1 VNNSNLPVNQVRL
14 WEDLMALAAIT
25 EPDKPFTRRSFTPM
39 FLKGRDWLKARF
51 EAAGLETRIDAAGNL
66 IGRRAGRKPGAGSI
80 VIGSHSDTV
89 PSGGRFDGTAGVLVG
104 LEVARTLEEAGHDL
118 DHDLEIIDCLAEEVS
133 AFGISCVGS
142 RAIAGSLTET
152 MLAYEGPGGER
163 LANAIMRMGGDPAR
177 LSEAKRSDI
186 AAFLELHIEQGP
198 VLEAEH
204 IDLGI
209 VETIA
214 GITRLELTISGRADH
229 AGTTP
234 LELRSDALIAAAR
247 AILGIHELAREI
259 SQSGKG
265 YFVATTGEIRAEPN
279 AANVVPDRVRLV
291 IDARAERRTTMQH
304 FIARIEREMPSLI
317 AASGA
322 ELSAIATLSDALP
335 ANGDSGLCV
344 ALMDAADRLGLTHR
358 RMTSGAGHDAVHF
371 SRIAPAAMV
380 FTPCRGGRSHCP
392 EEWVEPGEI
401 AAGAA
406 TILHAVLAIDRN
418 PPVAVKG

>member
-1 VNNSNLPVNQVRL
+1 VSASNLPVNQDRL
-14 WEDLMALAAIT
+14 WQDLMALAGIT
-25 EPDKPFTRRSFTPM
+25 EPDKPYTRRSFTPM
-39 FLKGRDWLKARF
+39 FLKGRDWLRARF

-66 IGRRAGRKPGAGSI
+66 IGRRAGTRPGTGAI

-89 PSGGRFDGTAGVLVG
+89 PSGGRFDGTAGVIAA
-104 LEVARTLEEAGHDL
+104 LEVARALQEAGHHL

-142 RAIAGSLTET
+142 RAIAGNLTGA
-152 MLAYEGPGGER
+152 MLSYEGPGGEP
-163 LANAIMRMGGDPAR
+163 LAEAIVRMGGDPKR

-198 VLEAEH
+198 VLETEH

-214 GITRLELTISGRADH
+214 GITRLELTINGRADH

-234 LELRSDALIAAAR
+234 LDLRSDALVAAAR
-247 AILGIHELAREI
+247 AILAIHEIARGM
-259 SQSGKG
+259 SQSGDG

-279 AANVVPDRVRLV
+279 AASVVPDRVRLV
-291 IDARAERRTTMQH
+291 VDARAERRATMER
-304 FIARIEREMPSLI
+304 FVARLREEMPPLI

-322 ELSAIATLSDALP
+322 GLSEFATLSDTPP
-335 ANGDSGLCV
+335 AKGDLGLCV
-344 ALMDAADRLGLTHR
+344 ALAAAADRLGLSHR

-392 EEWVEPGEI
+392 QEWTEAGEI

-406 TILHAVLAIDRN
+406 TIMQAVIAIDRD
-418 PPVAVKG
+418 PLVAVKG

>member
-14 WEDLMALAAIT
+14 WEDLMALADLT
-25 EPDKPFTRRSFTPM
+25 EPDKPYTRRSFTPM

-66 IGRRAGRKPGAGSI
+66 IGRRAGTKPGAGSI

-89 PSGGRFDGTAGVLVG
+89 PSGGRFDGTAGVIAA
-104 LEVARTLEEAGHDL
+104 LEVAHALQEAGRDL

-152 MLAYEGPGGER
+152 MLSCEGPGGER
-163 LANAIMRMGGDPAR
+163 LADAIVRVGGDPER
-177 LSEAKRSDI
+177 LADAKRSDI

-198 VLEAEH
+198 VLETEH

-234 LELRSDALIAAAR
+234 LDLRSDALVAAAR
-247 AILGIHELAREI
+247 AILAIHELAREI
-259 SQSGKG
+259 SQSGEG
-265 YFVATTGEIRAEPN
+265 YFVATTGEISAEPN

-291 IDARAERRTTMQH
+291 IDARAERRATMER
-304 FIARIEREMPSLI
+304 FVSRIKREMPSLI
-317 AASGA
+317 AEAGAQLSG
-322 ELSAIATLSDALP
+322 IVTLSDAPP
-335 ANGDSGLCV
+335 AHGDSSLCL
-344 ALMDAADRLGLTHR
+344 ALMGAADKLGLTHR

-392 EEWVEPGEI
+392 EEWAEPGEI
-401 AAGAA
+401 AAGVA

-418 PPVAVKG
+418 PLGGVKG